1 LTPIMQDRG
10 VTQTD
15 IDDIRNTLVIGVA
28 NEGVITRVRAAIST
42 LGIPDDAFLVEVV
55 PPTQQVADLQ
65 GVVRPVPSSVQ
76 IAFSGFLCTL
86 GWNAYRRDPSG
97 IYDGQRY
104 FFTCSHCTDVF
115 GQNDTTQYGQPTLAS
130 PIGVEVIDPPMITS
144 ATDSSCPVGD
154 RCRYSDAAV
163 ARYDSAVAWN
173 LGRIPTVTGTAPF
186 TITGYRDIGNGAG
199 EYDLLVGM
207 TAYKTGRTTGTTS
220 GTITTSCVRTREFE
234 DGVPTDRVMLCQM
247 QASGLAVGGGDS
259 GSPVYLTDVPGGL
272 HLVGIMW
279 GTADTLNAPPSPVRT
294 TFSRWYLASLE
305 VKNAAG
311 GDSFV
316 DVFPGSCNGCG
327 Y

>member
-1 LTPIMQDRG
+1 MFWGDDGRLNVWVVGQTAIGPLLQRAIGDFLAKGTLPAGQDIATVVSHARVLVAKYSFLTLFNWYSALTPIMQDRG

-15 IDDIRNTLVIGVA
+15 IDDIRNALVIGVA

-76 IAFSGFLCTL
+76 IAFSGFLWTL

-163 ARYDSAVAWN
+163 AWNSAIHNHRVS
-173 LGRIPTVTGTAPF
+173 
-186 TITGYRDIGNGAG
+186 GYWKWRG
-199 EYDLLVGM
+199 
-207 TAYKTGRTTGTTS
+207 
-220 GTITTSCVRTREFE
+220 
-234 DGVPTDRVMLCQM
+234 GV
-247 QASGLAVGGGDS
+247 
-259 GSPVYLTDVPGGL
+259 
-272 HLVGIMW
+272 
-279 GTADTLNAPPSPVRT
+279 
-294 TFSRWYLASLE
+294 
-305 VKNAAG
+305 
-311 GDSFV
+311 
-316 DVFPGSCNGCG
+316 
-327 Y
+327 